1 MKKTLL
7 FTFALLFAM
16 ATMAQSRQVFL
27 QESFNGSSLPT
38 GWTIIGQ
45 NSNWSVS
52 ATQNAGGTAN
62 EMKLDWS
69 PQFNGMTRLV
79 TPAIDLSG
87 VSSVV
92 FAFKHCLDNY
102 SGGHTIGIAT
112 SSDGGTTWHEGWTQN
127 YSSSGAHEVNQEIVT
142 VDLGQPNVKFC
153 VFYNGNSYNIN
164 DWYFDDIQIFTLET
178 LDLGIVATN
187 LPSYIPS
194 GNFGLGIKVQNLG
207 VTTITSVEATYTIEG
222 KDPVTQVFNTN
233 IQTLDNV
240 TLNFDQEALFFP
252 GLYAVDFTIDKVNGE
267 DDVVAENNSL
277 TALVSAAL
285 TSTQKIPMIE
295 HFSSST
301 CGPCVS
307 VNTQMLNFCNNNPGR
322 FTYTKYQMN
331 WPGNGDPYYTN
342 EGGTRRTYYG
352 VSAVPQ
358 CFLDGED
365 QGFAAVQT
373 TVFNEHADRNAF
385 MDVRGSF
392 NIQGN
397 TISVK
402 ADVMP
407 YIDADAR
414 LFVSVNEKET
424 HNNVGGNGETSFH
437 HIFMKMLT
445 SAQGDPLT
453 FIASELQ
460 HVEFNQDLSGTH
472 VEEMS
477 DLEVSIWVQNYS
489 THEIF
494 NSHFAYEYT
503 DVHPY
508 TIENLTLTPN
518 DNTIQAT
525 WNAPAQGNP
534 SGYDVYLNGAIV
546 LEGTTETSY
555 SFDAE
560 EGSFYCFEV
569 IAKYDNDMTSVKTSA
584 GMRFGDAQD
593 MGLVQAVQGIL
604 LDLDNPQAETYVT
617 NGNYNS
623 HNAIVINGITCE
635 QSEGG
640 YPYVVVTPEH
650 EMPYS
655 LNVGEDFHL
664 LVNPNV
670 QAKGVINTT
679 FTVESDAGDVV
690 FYVIIDE
697 NLFTSVVELTAET
710 KLFPNPTTGNFVVEG
725 ANMAKVEVYN
735 LVGQKVSE
743 QQGKVVNIDASNW
756 EKGLYLVNITN
767 LNGSVETRKLV
778 VK

>member
-79 TPAIDLSG
+79 TPAVDLTG
-87 VSSVV
+87 ISSVV
-92 FAFKHCLDNY
+92 FSFKHYLDNY
-102 SGGHTIGIAT
+102 QGSNSIGVAT
-112 SSDGGTTWHEGWTQN
+112 SSDGGNTWNDGWSQA
-127 YSSSGAHEVNQEIVT
+127 YSSNGAYEVSQEIT
-142 VDLGQPNVKFC
+142 TSDMGQASVKFC
-153 VFYNGNSYNIN
+153 IYFNGSSYNIN
-164 DWYFDDIQIFTLET
+164 DWYFDDIQIFTLEA
-178 LDLGIVATN
+178 LDLGIESCN
-187 LPSYIPS
+187 LPGFIPS
-194 GNFGLGIKVQNLG
+194 GNFGMSFSVKNLG
-207 VTTITSVEATYTIEG
+207 VTTVTSVEATYAVDG
-222 KDPVTQVFNTN
+222 KDPVTQTFTTN
-233 IQTLDNV
+233 IPSLGAAE
-240 TLNFDQEALFFP
+240 LAFDQEVNFAP
-252 GLYAVDFTIDKVNGE
+252 GLYTVSFSIDKVNGE
-267 DDVVAENNSL
+267 DDVVAMNNSL
-277 TALVSAAL
+277 TTTVSVAL
-285 TSTQKIPMIE
+285 TSAQKIPMIE

-307 VNTQMLNFCNNNPGR
+307 VNSQMLNFCNNNPGR

-331 WPGNGDPYYTN
+331 WPGNGDPYYTA
-342 EGGTRRTYYG
+342 EGGVRRNYYG
-352 VSAVPQ
+352 VNAVPQ

-365 QGFAAVQT
+365 QGYAAIQT
-373 TVFNEHADRNAF
+373 SVFNQHADNPAF
-385 MDVRGSF
+385 MDIRGSF
-392 NIQGN
+392 VVQGS

-407 YIDADAR
+407 YIDAEAR

-424 HNNVGGNGETSFH
+424 HNNVGSNGETSFH

-453 FIASELQ
+453 FAAKELQ
-460 HVEFNQDLSGTH
+460 HVEFNQDMSGTF
-472 VEEMS
+472 VEEMG
-477 DLEVSIWVQNYS
+477 DLEVSIWVQNYA
-489 THEIF
+489 THEVF
-494 NSHFAYEYT
+494 NSHFAYENT
-503 DVHPY
+503 ENHPY
-508 TIENLTLTPN
+508 TVENLVLTANENTL
-518 DNTIQAT
+518 QAT

-534 SGYDVYLNGAIV
+534 LGYDVYVNGVMV

-555 SFDAE
+555 TFDGETGA
-560 EGSFYCFEV
+560 FYCVEV
-569 IAKYDNDMTSVKTSA
+569 VAKYADDMTSVKAADGLMLGT
-584 GMRFGDAQD
+584 AQD
-593 MGLVQAVQGIL
+593 LGLVQEVQGIL
-604 LDLDNPQAETYVT
+604 LDMDNPQAETYVT

-623 HNAIVINGITCE
+623 NNVIVINGITCE

-664 LVNPNV
+664 IVNPNV

-679 FTVESDAGDVV
+679 FTVESDAGDVL

-697 NLFTSVVELTAET
+697 NLFTSVTELTAET
-710 KLFPNPTTGNFVVEG
+710 KLFPNPTTGNFMVEG